1 MSQLSEFVDRHYT
14 AVNKGDVE
22 AAAAEMADDI
32 DNQFPGAG
40 KVPGKDGFKMFTA
53 TFFKAFPDAK
63 IQIVTQAESG
73 DMIVTEG
80 VYTGTHTGPLMSPQ
94 GEVPPTGKRIDLH
107 FCDVF
112 EVKGAKAVGHR
123 LYFDNMEFLG
133 QLGLLPGAE
142 G

>member
-1 MSQLSEFVDRHYT
+1 MSQLSEFVDRHYA

-32 DNQFPGAG
+32 DNRFPGAG
-40 KVPGKDGFKMFTA
+40 KVPGKDGFKMFA
-53 TFFKAFPDAK
+53 GPFFKAFPDAK
-63 IQIVTQAESG
+63 IEIVSQSETGE
-73 DMIVTEG
+73 MIITEG

-94 GEVPPTGKRIDLH
+94 GEVPPTGKSIDLH

-112 EVKGAKAVGHR
+112 RVKDGKAVRHS

-133 QLGLLPGAE
+133 QLGLLPE
-142 G
+142 GGE